1 LSDRLPMAHTSL
13 DCYSCTL
20 LRWTCA
26 SFLSAFEV
34 FKCVVVAV
42 VVDVEGRIVPA
53 VPVLK
58 GPMAPLT
65 FGATHVP
72 NDLVSV
78 RANFPLEVCM
88 TTPSTRILYL
98 PLP

>member
-1 LSDRLPMAHTSL
+1 MAHASV

-20 LRWTCA
+20 LRCTCA
-26 SFLSAFEV
+26 SFLFAFEV
-34 FKCVVVAV
+34 FKCAVVFVVVV
-42 VVDVEGRIVPA
+42 VEGKIEPDVLVPE
-53 VPVLK
+53 

-65 FGATHVP
+65 FGDSHVP

-88 TTPSTRILYL
+88 TTPSTRILYP